1 MKKNFTLV
9 MATLLLGNMFAHAQ
23 MQDVTKDYISCP
35 DFESCPATEA
45 DGSGVVPVVAH
56 WNTLAGT
63 DYSDQGWLLL
73 EQQKNGNGAVIEYGY
88 KVKYGNYSTAT
99 EPCTKREGSEGNKA
113 LCFTGNA
120 GVCYV
125 SSQEVTLPAGSYR
138 LTVYVYGAY
147 LSTSNPPA
155 LANLRNSTGF
165 VSRDGD
171 EYLSTKEKFA
181 INTWEADVIDIQL
194 TEPTTG
200 FFRINYG
207 NSYYILVDDIML
219 EYENKII
226 TTDLE
231 NVVAKAKALDAALG
245 GNDDLRT
252 AIGQAEAYVQN
263 PVAQSDIPVKCEAL
277 YETMAAALS
286 TATSVVDITKVYLEN
301 PSFETGNIE
310 PWTGTAVVDVLS
322 SALPVTP
329 NIDGEYVVEF
339 ENATTSYRLSQTV
352 NHLPA
357 GKYIVDAQLSDR
369 ANIQLGTTSLTWQG
383 GKDGLYLR
391 GHSNVVTLDAPG
403 SLAVGA
409 TGSAPFHI
417 DNFRLLYAPEAE
429 ALQQAAL
436 AAAQAD
442 GKAFLANNTYKEIT
456 GSEREALAN
465 ASENNSGEVL
475 TLVKT
480 INSAIAAY
488 VDAKSD
494 YNSLASTKA
503 TAAAYTEAAYPYA
516 ARSIRDNIEK
526 LIATS
531 ATSRQNA
538 LDLRDELKAACFDCY
553 VSNAYCE
560 GVEDVIDYTS
570 KIASPNATGTS
581 IPVAWRRQNMEVRTD
596 KTAWLNPKTGESDQN
611 VYGVTL
617 DYYRTGKDQTAYMWQ
632 TVSGLPAGTYVLSVT
647 FMSTATLHPEVLVNG
662 ETIGTLT
669 GVGSYSGGVYG
680 GGWVENVITFEKAD
694 DANIEL
700 RLQSTLTA
708 NYQEWYFDNVRL
720 YCIEDLMTG
729 INAPATEQSDADI
742 YDLSGRRV
750 SKAEKGIYIVGG
762 KKLLK

>member
-1 MKKNFTLV
+1 MKKNSTLV

-301 PSFETGNIE
+301 DHPLLPS
-310 PWTGTAVVDVLS
+310 
-322 SALPVTP
+322 
-329 NIDGEYVVEF
+329 
-339 ENATTSYRLSQTV
+339 SQ
-352 NHLPA
+352 
-357 GKYIVDAQLSDR
+357 
-369 ANIQLGTTSLTWQG
+369 
-383 GKDGLYLR
+383 
-391 GHSNVVTLDAPG
+391 
-403 SLAVGA
+403 
-409 TGSAPFHI
+409 
-417 DNFRLLYAPEAE
+417 
-429 ALQQAAL
+429 
-436 AAAQAD
+436 
-442 GKAFLANNTYKEIT
+442 
-456 GSEREALAN
+456 
-465 ASENNSGEVL
+465 
-475 TLVKT
+475 
-480 INSAIAAY
+480 
-488 VDAKSD
+488 
-494 YNSLASTKA
+494 
-503 TAAAYTEAAYPYA
+503 
-516 ARSIRDNIEK
+516 
-526 LIATS
+526 
-531 ATSRQNA
+531 
-538 LDLRDELKAACFDCY
+538 
-553 VSNAYCE
+553 
-560 GVEDVIDYTS
+560 
-570 KIASPNATGTS
+570 
-581 IPVAWRRQNMEVRTD
+581 
-596 KTAWLNPKTGESDQN
+596 
-611 VYGVTL
+611 
-617 DYYRTGKDQTAYMWQ
+617 
-632 TVSGLPAGTYVLSVT
+632 
-647 FMSTATLHPEVLVNG
+647 
-662 ETIGTLT
+662 
-669 GVGSYSGGVYG
+669 
-680 GGWVENVITFEKAD
+680 
-694 DANIEL
+694 
-700 RLQSTLTA
+700 
-708 NYQEWYFDNVRL
+708 
-720 YCIEDLMTG
+720 
-729 INAPATEQSDADI
+729 
-742 YDLSGRRV
+742 
-750 SKAEKGIYIVGG
+750 
-762 KKLLK
+762 